1 MGARMPRLLLER
13 CGADDVPGPEPASL
27 SLGDIHNPAVRRDAD
42 AIAAARDRIC
52 RLYGPMTDYEW
63 RAAELMLKLAI
74 ATEAL
79 QQKHEENLEL
89 IQERNKW
96 QAIAENALEAAS
108 PPNPLRERPM
118 LTAKEIEEWYEDEVN
133 AQIVNARSNCLQP
146 TRTPNRVPGSLSP
159 DAGPL
164 SFAGR
169 IRSERR
175 VL

>member
-1 MGARMPRLLLER
+1 
-13 CGADDVPGPEPASL
+13 
-27 SLGDIHNPAVRRDAD
+27 
-42 AIAAARDRIC
+42 
-52 RLYGPMTDYEW
+52 MTDYEW

-108 PPNPLRERPM
+108 PLNPRRGRPM

-133 AQIVNARSNCLQP
+133 AQIVRGSVKLSSANDNAQAGARNGC
-146 TRTPNRVPGSLSP
+146 RGSLSP
-159 DAGPL
+159 NADQLG
-164 SFAGR
+164 FVGR
-169 IRSERR
+169 NRPERR
-175 VL
+175 VF